1 MRNNFKKIFY
11 GGQDYVVGM
20 WFRIDKCT
28 GLICFIEILH
38 FMKLAEK
45 GIKRIDNKKIQK
57 MKNTVMGPMV

>member
-28 GLICFIEILH
+28 GLICFIEILL
-38 FMKLAEK
+38 FMEFAEK
-45 GIKRIDNKKIQK
+45 GY
-57 MKNTVMGPMV
+57 